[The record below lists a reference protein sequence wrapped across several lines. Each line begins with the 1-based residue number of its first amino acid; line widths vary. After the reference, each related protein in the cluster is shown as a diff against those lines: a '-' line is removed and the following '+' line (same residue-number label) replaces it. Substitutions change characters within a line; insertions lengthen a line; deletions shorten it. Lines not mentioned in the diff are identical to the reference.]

1 METSLLDAVINFIGT
16 NSPKGISEAIGTIGK
31 WGATEADYIAF
42 LQSKGFTVLQGAN
55 GQYTVYK
62 VGECIA
68 GNGNAAAVSTVFET
82 TATEVTV
89 EAAEVTEVAATGT
102 GAGIM
107 GLEVG
112 VAGAAIAPAL
122 GVLAGVAL
130 YNLTPDFWDGIAAT
144 LTGAGKLKDG
154 KVPTLI
160 DEDGK
165 TKFDQGTIDIY
176 KNAFLDA
183 GLFDIEPPTIIIP
196 DGHESEYDLTAG
208 LHSPFYYS
216 DNGIMNFAT
225 YRPDYGHLG
234 YKYRVTLSSNYKPY
248 GFILNS
254 NTSGSWCFFAY
265 SKSTDPAPTITRTT
279 ETYNYDD
286 GTYLG
291 TDSATAGNSLTITIG
306 ATTYQCKWTYYYA
319 MNYPYS
325 DSSCGINDTTAEW
338 YDLGGTCEKL
348 LKNIIIGIENGA
360 SHKGESDTQDGATL
374 PTTDPINITFPDW
387 VPQIINN
394 VNWYPVSMPTPQNTQ
409 APSQTGDNDEDEQ
422 QNTITDIIFNPSP
435 LPTPD
440 PIIDP
445 DPQPEPEP
453 EPQPEPTPQPD
464 PVNPNPEPDP
474 SGDSPI
480 IPPVSTTSVSSLFTV
495 YNPTDTQLN
504 SLGAFLWTTSII
516 EQIKKIWQNPIE
528 GVISLHKVYS
538 GVVTGS
544 SKNIILGYVD
554 SGVSA
559 LEVTSQ
565 FATVDC
571 GSITVAENKHNATDY
586 SPFTQLQLYLPFIGI
601 QELDTNEIMNGR
613 LHVVYKVDVYTGTCI
628 ALVYAQRSPD
638 MQNEQLLYTFSG
650 NASQKLPLTAS
661 DFGGAI
667 SALLGIV
674 GVGVASGGALGV
686 AAGALGV
693 AHSLT
698 SDMVHIQHSGGL
710 SANSGIL
717 APRKPFLIISRQYG
731 YDANGYAGLYGYPAN
746 KTVYLS
752 NCTGFTRVKNVIFKS
767 AATDEEK
774 RMIEAQLKEG
784 IIL

>member
-16 NSPKGISEAIGTIGK
+16 NSPKGISEALGTIGK

-42 LQSKGFTVLQGAN
+42 LQSKGFTVLQGTN

-89 EAAEVTEVAATGT
+89 ESAQVTEVAATGT
-102 GAGIM
+102 GAGLM
-107 GLEVG
+107 GLDVG
-112 VAGAAIAPAL
+112 LAGAAIAPAL
-122 GVLAGVAL
+122 GIVAGVAL

-144 LTGAGKLKDG
+144 LMGEGKLKDG

-160 DEDGK
+160 DENGK
-165 TKFDQGTIDIY
+165 TSFDQATIEIY
-176 KNAFLDA
+176 KDAFLDA
-183 GLFDIEPPTIIIP
+183 GFFEYTTVIPTSSDLNNVVSDSEIEAMQPI
-196 DGHESEYDLTAG
+196 
-208 LHSPFYYS
+208 
-216 DNGIMNFAT
+216 
-225 YRPDYGHLG
+225 
-234 YKYRVTLSSNYKPY
+234 
-248 GFILNS
+248 ILNS
-254 NTSGSWCFFAY
+254 GGVVSSRYPTVFYECPS
-265 SKSTDPAPTITRTT
+265 PTITEN
-279 ETYNYDD
+279 ETNVNNFYAASLIGDGGKCGGGTVSSGNFKSDGVSASR
-286 GTYLG
+286 GTYS
-291 TDSATAGNSLTITIG
+291 DAIG
-306 ATTYQCKWTYYYA
+306 KDYYVA
-319 MNYPYS
+319 NYS
-325 DSSCGINDTTAEW
+325 VVN
-338 YDLGGTCEKL
+338 LGGWA
-348 LKNIIIGIENGA
+348 GPYRYIEPVNKFDDLNEFSNLFDKMFPVIA
-360 SHKGESDTQDGATL
+360 FTTTTPPEDAQEGATL

-387 VPQIINN
+387 LPDVINN
-394 VNWYPVSMPTPQNTQ
+394 INWYPVSMPTDTNTQ
-409 APSQTGDNDEDEQ
+409 TSSQTGTNDNPLQDDL
-422 QNTITDIIFNPSP
+422 ITDTIFNPSQIP
-435 LPTPD
+435 GEQPQP
-440 PIIDP
+440 DP

-464 PVNPNPEPDP
+464 PINPNPEPDP
-474 SGDSPI
+474 SGNSPV
-480 IPPVSTTSVSSLFTV
+480 IPPVSTTTVSSLFTV
-495 YNPTDTQLN
+495 YNPTDAQLD
-504 SLGAFLWTTSII
+504 SLGSFLWTTSII

-538 GVVTGS
+538 GVTTGS

-601 QELDTNEIMNGR
+601 QELDTNEIMNGS

-638 MQNEQLLYTFSG
+638 MPNEQLLYTFSG

-717 APRKPFLIISRQYG
+717 GPRKPFLIISRQYG

-767 AATDEEK
+767 AATDAEK
-774 RMIEAQLKEG
+774 QMIEAQLKEG